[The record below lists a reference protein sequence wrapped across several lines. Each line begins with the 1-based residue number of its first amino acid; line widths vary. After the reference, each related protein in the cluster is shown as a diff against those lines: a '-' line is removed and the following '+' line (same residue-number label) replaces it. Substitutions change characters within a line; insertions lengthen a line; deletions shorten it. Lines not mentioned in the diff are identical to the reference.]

1 LTGDQSRQTE
11 GNLEAEKASFDYKQA
26 KSDAPFALPV
36 PSADAA
42 EGKLKSVAG
51 MVTGNQELQKEGNA
65 KAEGAAW
72 KDGN

>member
-1 LTGDQSRQTE
+1 M
-11 GNLEAEKASFDYKQA
+11 DYKQA
-26 KSDAPFALPV
+26 SSDAPFALPV

-42 EGKLKSVAG
+42 AGKLKSVAG
-51 MVTGNQELQKEGNA
+51 MVTGDQELQKEGNA